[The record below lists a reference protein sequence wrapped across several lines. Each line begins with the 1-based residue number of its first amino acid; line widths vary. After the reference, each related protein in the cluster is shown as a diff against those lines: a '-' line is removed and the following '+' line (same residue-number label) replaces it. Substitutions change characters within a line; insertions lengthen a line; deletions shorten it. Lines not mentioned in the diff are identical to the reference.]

1 MGAPLANP
9 IDSLSTALLDPTSD
23 FFWHDAAHIL
33 LSNATGGIQWQNTF
47 ADNVKGDYYP
57 STITTGSPT
66 APFEVLVIAM
76 TSGFLFS
83 YNTQGIPVAGINLGN
98 TSTDPTPSYLPVAP
112 PITSGYRVFLVA
124 RSVDHRATEDGRVYA
139 YDVRDVA
146 VDRMALAWYVGVAR
160 GEAEEADGRGSVM
173 EPVVVVGSSLV
184 LMTKS
189 NQVTILHNVV
199 VAASSDEVTVV
210 EVPPFGFTVGKTAAT
225 DVVFAADSSGKGVW
239 MMSRTESNFLYRVSL
254 EEGKC
259 TRSIDVRKMLG
270 VDDGREV
277 VLSSRLTGFDCEGSP
292 SDGCMLLSVGHR
304 VVVLS
309 LELDEEKILWTFSL
323 PSKETVTGQI
333 AVMVRGGDSRGEGG
347 DVVVVRTE
355 SGVRGLLL

>member
-1 MGAPLANP
+1 MGAPLASP
-9 IDSLSTALLDPTSD
+9 IDSLSTALLDPTSE

-98 TSTDPTPSYLPVAP
+98 TSTAPTPSYLPVAP
-112 PITSGYRVFLVA
+112 PVTSGYRVFVVA
-124 RSVDHRATEDGRVYA
+124 RSVDRATDDGRVYA

-160 GEAEEADGRGSVM
+160 GEANADDRGSVM

-189 NQVTILHNVV
+189 NRVTILHNVV

-225 DVVFAADSSGKGVW
+225 DVFFAADSSGKGVW
-239 MMSRTESNFLYRVSL
+239 MMSRTESNFLYHMSL

-259 TRSIDVRKMLG
+259 TRSIDMRKMLG

-309 LELDEEKILWTFSL
+309 LELDEEKILWTFL
-323 PSKETVTGQI
+323 IPSKELVTGQI
-333 AVMVRGGDSRGEGG
+333 AIIVRGEEGGGGGG
-347 DVVVVRTE
+347 DVVIVRTE